1 MPRAATA
8 HSRVIKEAM
17 GIKGFI
23 LAYNPFRVV
32 DRVNIVMVAD
42 VNKKC
47 RSMSLLYAGSNV
59 DSRISE
65 NSELAE
71 LERKGNWPPPGAPEM
86 VGVMIIYN
94 CLAILKICLPI

>member
-32 DRVNIVMVAD
+32 DRVGEYRHGCGRQQEMQVD
-42 VNKKC
+42 V
-47 RSMSLLYAGSNV
+47 
-59 DSRISE
+59 
-65 NSELAE
+65 LA
-71 LERKGNWPPPGAPEM
+71 L
-86 VGVMIIYN
+86 
-94 CLAILKICLPI
+94 CLIEC

>member
-8 HSRVIKEAM
+8 HSRFIKEAM

-32 DRVNIVMVAD
+32 DRVNIVMLAD

-59 DSRISE
+59 DSRIKFPKTL
-65 NSELAE
+65 NSLNLSARVIGP
-71 LERKGNWPPPGAPEM
+71 LLVPQKWL
-86 VGVMIIYN
+86 V
-94 CLAILKICLPI
+94 L

>member
-8 HSRVIKEAM
+8 HSRFIKEAM

-32 DRVNIVMVAD
+32 DRVNIIMVAD

-59 DSRISE
+59 DSRIKFPKTL
-65 NSELAE
+65 NSLNLSARVIGP
-71 LERKGNWPPPGAPEM
+71 LLVPQKWL
-86 VGVMIIYN
+86 V
-94 CLAILKICLPI
+94 L